1 MDIDDLKQVIDLLKR
16 EGLTEITVWEGTH
29 RITVRQDLTPAQAP
43 VDLALE
49 ARKRVAGQEN
59 TFTLN
64 APLVGTFYRRPSPK
78 DEPFVAEGAAVD
90 SGDTLCI
97 IEAMKV
103 MNEIKAETPGEV
115 EEILVEDGSSV
126 EFGQPL
132 FRFKRR

>member
-1 MDIDDLKQVIDLLKR
+1 MDIEDLKQVIDLLKR
-16 EGLTEITVWEGTH
+16 EGLTEITLWEGEH
-29 RITVRQDLTPAQAP
+29 RITVRQEPSPPQASAAFQLAP
-43 VDLALE
+43 V
-49 ARKRVAGQEN
+49 KNVAGEED

-64 APLVGTFYRRPSPK
+64 APLVGTFYRRPSPN
-78 DEPFVAEGAAVD
+78 DEPFVGEGASVA

-103 MNEIKAETPGEV
+103 MNEIKAENPGEV
-115 EEILVEDGSSV
+115 EEILAEDGKTV

>member
-1 MDIDDLKQVIDLLKR
+1 MDIEDLKQVIDLLKR
-16 EGLTEITVWEGTH
+16 EGLTEITLWEGEH
-29 RITVRQDLTPAQAP
+29 RITVRQE
-43 VDLALE
+43 LALPQ
-49 ARKRVAGQEN
+49 ASAGFRLATGKSVTIEEN

-78 DEPFVAEGAAVD
+78 DEPFVDEGVSVD

-103 MNEIKAETPGEV
+103 MNEIKAEVPGEV
-115 EEILVEDGSSV
+115 EEILVEDGNSV
-126 EFGQPL
+126 EFDQPL